1 LFKEHLNGINE
12 IDVYSDYF
20 SKFIDLIKDMMR
32 SIDSLNNRAFDLKRM
47 LDNFSITEKV
57 VDCNLIDFNAKAEE
71 DRGFHSGLERSI
83 INVVFVD
90 NFPKIELFLIFKN

>member
-1 LFKEHLNGINE
+1 
-12 IDVYSDYF
+12 
-20 SKFIDLIKDMMR
+20 MR

-83 INVVFVD
+83 INVVFVN